1 MKKFKDQYLY
11 FSFLITMIFFGI
23 FAKMDFA
30 TDTYS
35 VFGSLPKDIFNHFM
49 LSGRFIT
56 AFCWGAVN
64 VLNFTDNLIYIIS
77 YVMAIFCITF
87 SVYELFG
94 LINSKVQ
101 NKTLSLL
108 ISIITI
114 INPFSIELFMYIEK
128 GILTLAVLLSVLA
141 VKQFVKYLNG
151 DKKSLIWM
159 VLLML
164 VAVFSY
170 QGVVGIYIAIATV
183 FIILYTKNIKQF
195 VKNNVIILLGYGIP
209 AVINL
214 LTVRLFFVN
223 DRVNGQIILGESVQ
237 KILQGT
243 KSMFNT
249 YGILPRGMFLILL
262 CLVILLTFMVIILNK
277 EKVSKKV
284 IRILGLLYVIL
295 ATIGITLAPQIMQ
308 NTASIWFVPRSTYS
322 FAGIIGIILMYMV
335 LCTNGYKV
343 KNKIEITHIS
353 IILISIILLIVQFY
367 RFNKIEIDHYNLNY
381 MDKINS
387 MQIGNKIKEYEKE
400 TGKVVTNIC
409 IYQDEYPSYT
419 YPNIIAIGDIN
430 ITGFSPE
437 WSIITMINYYNNLNL
452 VEKEQ
457 ELNIKEQFEQKDWNN
472 FNEEQ
477 LIFIDNTLHYCK
489 F

>member
-1 MKKFKDQYLY
+1 MKRFKDQYLY

-64 VLNFTDNLIYIIS
+64 VLNFSDNLIYIIS

-87 SVYELFG
+87 SVYELFE

-141 VKQFVKYLNG
+141 VKQFVNYLNG

-159 VLLML
+159 GLLML
-164 VAVFSY
+164 IAVFSY

-183 FIILYTKNIKQF
+183 FIILHSKNIKDF
-195 VKNNVIILLGYGIP
+195 IKNNVIILLGYGIP

-214 LTVRLFFVN
+214 LTVRLLFVN

-243 KSMFNT
+243 KSMFNA

-262 CLVILLTFMVIILNK
+262 CLVIILTFMVIILNK
-277 EKVSKKV
+277 EKLSQKV

-308 NTASIWFVPRSTYS
+308 NTASIWLVPRSTYS
-322 FAGIIGIILMYMV
+322 FAGIIGIILMYLV
-335 LCTNGYKV
+335 LCTNGYKI
-343 KNKIEITHIS
+343 KNKIEITYIS

-367 RFNKIEIDHYNLNY
+367 RFNKIETDHYNLNY
-381 MDKINS
+381 LDKINS

-400 TGKVVTNIC
+400 TGNVVTNIC
-409 IYQDEYPSYT
+409 IYQDESASYT
-419 YPNIIAIGDIN
+419 YPGIIAIGDIN

-452 VEKEQ
+452 VEKEND
-457 ELNIKEQFEQKDWNN
+457 LNIKEQFKQKDWNN
-472 FNEEQ
+472 FNDEQ